1 MTINYC
7 KCEHTDEAGTIP
19 SEPCPIHPA
28 PEHLPSDHLL
38 TRLRKRVE
46 VARVVESNV
55 SLHPDQVAALIE
67 CAKIVQTDYLLL
79 SQDQQAKAYAVLAK
93 LEAL

>member
-1 MTINYC
+1 MKT
-7 KCEHTDEAGTIP
+7 
-19 SEPCPIHPA
+19 
-28 PEHLPSDHLL
+28 PEQPTSDHLL

-67 CAKIVQTDYLLL
+67 CAEIVWTDYFLL
-79 SQDQQAKAYAVLAK
+79 SQDQQAKAYAALAK